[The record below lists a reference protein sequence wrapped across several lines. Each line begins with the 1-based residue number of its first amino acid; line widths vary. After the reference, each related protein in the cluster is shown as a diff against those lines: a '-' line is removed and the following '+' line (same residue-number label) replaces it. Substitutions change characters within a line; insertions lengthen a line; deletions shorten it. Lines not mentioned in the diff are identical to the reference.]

1 MAEQIIDGTGT
12 GNRTKVDSL
21 GRLYSNSIIQD
32 VADYHNT
39 GGDRYNINTDD
50 ITLTSANESVL
61 LYIKNNESRDL
72 VVDSVIQIIGS
83 STGGTGQLKS
93 YIYRNPTGG
102 TIVTDETAATIIS
115 NLNYGSS
122 NSLTADIFKGDEG
135 KTQTGGSSSLTSL
148 LTPPTTNLVRV
159 GGIILPQGSSIAVS
173 IQPPTGNT
181 SMTVNIAALVY
192 LLKSELKV

>member
-21 GRLYSNSIIQD
+21 GRLYTNTISQD

-50 ITLTSANESVL
+50 ITLTSANESVF
-61 LYIKNNESRDL
+61 LYIKNNGSRDL

-122 NSLTADIFKGDEG
+122 NSLTADIYKGAEA
-135 KTQTGGSSSLTSL
+135 KTQTGGSASLTSL

-173 IQPPTGNT
+173 IQPPTSNT

-192 LLKSELKV
+192 SLKSELKI

>member
-1 MAEQIIDGTGT
+1 MAEEIIDGKGT
-12 GNRTKVDSL
+12 GNRARVDSL
-21 GRLYSNSIIQD
+21 GRLYTNAISQD

-50 ITLTSANESVL
+50 IILTSANESLL

-72 VVDSVIQIIGS
+72 VVDSIVQIIGS
-83 STGGTGQLKS
+83 STGGSGQLKS

-102 TIVTDETAATIIS
+102 TIVTDEVACPIIS

-122 NSLTADIFKGDEG
+122 NSLTADIFKGAEG
-135 KTQTGGSSSLTSL
+135 KTQTSGAASLTSL

-159 GGIILPQGSSIAVS
+159 GGIIVPQGSSIAIS

-181 SMTVNIAALVY
+181 SMNINIAALVY
-192 LLKSELKV
+192 LLKSELK